1 MGIESG
7 DGHHRKSVELL
18 LSQGYAA
25 LGQDLELTTTTQ
37 NDQEHKK
44 QEYDLNGS
52 LEKKNTPTVSLLQK
66 GSVVIHELIRQHC
79 TLDQAQICA
88 SCDTNTHICDVKD
101 TSLNISDF
109 SHNLSFT
116 KIEIAT
122 SPCALG
128 KREASRCVSRC
139 VHQSPLSGDE
149 YLADTSCA
157 STDSRGSDIEPRAS
171 LEWHRLEECGG
182 ENGKAMELHAETE
195 HDDASEMVG
204 AQQSEHTELLMLLRA
219 LLNQKNV
226 EISTLSSSLNNAHTV
241 GNRLQRDLATSSQT
255 VAHVSSAL
263 RLEEG
268 EVQHLRLAMHVRDT
282 ALRRQSVENS
292 ARCAQLLQR
301 VATLEAHNQSLWQ
314 FHRDHTV
321 KSQVE
326 QNVLQGRIEESLSRE
341 AALEGQ
347 RVTALR
353 EKELLL
359 ANASARM
366 QSQEQCVSDCHQQ
379 LELAL
384 SNNMRIQHR
393 MADCI
398 DVHDAA
404 CIIGGGGLVE
414 NRTRMAHAVE
424 QATPYSFTRYL
435 PSACKPR
442 SADGGSGSARISAA
456 PSPKDLMASTGC
468 GDTLTSDSL
477 FVHNQILCN
486 EVWRLRHERA
496 SELPHLHARACASSS
511 SPHATAVAAS
521 EAAAKSQLPSTA
533 FPTESR
539 ACSLHEAADV
549 AATSKAAHEA
559 AKHFE
564 LAVQHTRALTNH
576 GLYLT
581 SAGALDSTAASLVHT
596 LCPPLA
602 AHATSSHRS
611 PLMRSER
618 GGNWPM
624 DSSSPPAFSPSPSSQ
639 EAVLCQWI
647 GAMDGAGWVE
657 RAAQAT
663 VLFAS
668 PPPQLSRDYE
678 PLSDWV

>member
-7 DGHHRKSVELL
+7 DGDRQKNVELL

-25 LGQDLELTTTTQ
+25 LGQDLELTTQ

-52 LEKKNTPTVSLLQK
+52 LEKKNTATVSLLQK
-66 GSVVIHELIRQHC
+66 GSVVIHELIRQHR

-88 SCDTNTHICDVKD
+88 SCDTNAHICDVKD
-101 TSLNISDF
+101 TSLTISDF

-122 SPCALG
+122 SPYALG
-128 KREASRCVSRC
+128 KREASRCM
-139 VHQSPLSGDE
+139 HQSPLSGDE

-195 HDDASEMVG
+195 HDDVSEMVG
-204 AQQSEHTELLMLLRA
+204 AQQSEHTELLVLLRA

-241 GNRLQRDLATSSQT
+241 GNRLQQDLATSSQT

-314 FHRDHTV
+314 LHRDHTV
-321 KSQVE
+321 KSRVE
-326 QNVLQGRIEESLSRE
+326 QNLLQGRIEESLSRE

-384 SNNMRIQHR
+384 SDNMRIQHR
-393 MADCI
+393 MADYI

-424 QATPYSFTRYL
+424 QAMPYSLTHYF
-435 PSACKPR
+435 PSAFTPR
-442 SADGGSGSARISAA
+442 SAAGGSGSARISAA

-486 EVWRLRHERA
+486 EVWRLRQERA
-496 SELPHLHARACASSS
+496 SELPHLYASACASSS
-511 SPHATAVAAS
+511 SPHATAAAVAAS
-521 EAAAKSQLPSTA
+521 VAAAKSELPRTA

-539 ACSLHEAADV
+539 ACSPHEAADM

-559 AKHFE
+559 ARHFE

-576 GLYLT
+576 GLYST
-581 SAGALDSTAASLVHT
+581 SAGTLDSTAASHVHT

-611 PLMRSER
+611 PLMRSES

-624 DSSSPPAFSPSPSSQ
+624 DSSSPPAVSLSPSSQ
-639 EAVLCQWI
+639 EVVSCQWI